1 MAVTISHR
9 GTDTEVDGGLP
20 AVGQPAP
27 AFTLTGSD
35 LSDITLDQFSGY
47 TLILNIFPSI
57 DTPTCAKSTR
67 RFNEELAALENVHV
81 VCVSADLPYAQA
93 RFCGAEGLER
103 VKTGS
108 TFRSSFAD
116 DYGVSILTGKLAALT
131 TRAVVV
137 IDGNGHV
144 THTELVPEIG
154 QEPDYAA
161 ALAAAAASA
170 AVA

>member
-9 GTDTEVDGGLP
+9 GTQIEVDGGLP
-20 AVGQPAP
+20 AVGQAAP
-27 AFTLTGSD
+27 AFTLTGAD
-35 LSDITLDQFSGY
+35 LSDLTLDQFAGS

-81 VCVSADLPYAQA
+81 LCVSGDLPFAQA

-108 TFRSSFAD
+108 TFRSTFSD
-116 DYGVSILTGKLAALT
+116 DYGVSILSGKLAGLT
-131 TRAVVV
+131 TRAVIV
-137 IDGNGHV
+137 INGDGVV
-144 THTELVPEIG
+144 THSELVPEIG

-161 ALAAAAASA
+161 ALAA
-170 AVA
+170 VA